1 MTPIPFGGIKEKSMG
16 MALFIITVAVFLVA
30 AIYAILKFPKDEQ
43 GEAGQSPSRNA
54 GKKGG
59 NGEGQ
64 QKP

>member
-1 MTPIPFGGIKEKSMG
+1 MG